1 MDISLCT
8 VYDLSPCTKGLD
20 QNNRFTESVRDFRW
34 KQMASHEMTL
44 RFLWHCVSQPTIRDE
59 AGDPNMKQSVLQ
71 ITDANMTSASEG
83 DFPSQV
89 RRQIRYPLR
98 APVTFHWIGRD
109 GVAHE
114 GKGNSR
120 DISEGGAYIVTRS
133 SPPAGAEILL
143 EIRFPYLPELDRFH
157 RIEMDGRVVRVDL
170 LLDNRSGWGFAI
182 SAQRTVLQEVED
194 GDTGPRSEM

>member
-1 MDISLCT
+1 
-8 VYDLSPCTKGLD
+8 
-20 QNNRFTESVRDFRW
+20 
-34 KQMASHEMTL
+34 
-44 RFLWHCVSQPTIRDE
+44 
-59 AGDPNMKQSVLQ
+59 MKQSVLQ
-71 ITDANMTSASEG
+71 INDSKTSSVSEG
-83 DFPSQV
+83 DYSSHV

-109 GVAHE
+109 GIAHE

-133 SPPAGAEILL
+133 SPPMGAGVML

-157 RIEMDGRVVRVDL
+157 RIEMEGRVVRVDL
-170 LLDNRSGWGFAI
+170 LLDNRAGWGFAI

-194 GDTGPRSEM
+194 EGSGSRGGN

>member
-1 MDISLCT
+1 
-8 VYDLSPCTKGLD
+8 
-20 QNNRFTESVRDFRW
+20 
-34 KQMASHEMTL
+34 MTFC
-44 RFLWHCVSQPTIRDE
+44 FLWRFDAATIIRAK

-71 ITDANMTSASEG
+71 IGDTKMSSVSEG
-83 DFPSQV
+83 DYSSQV

-98 APVTFHWIGRD
+98 APVTFHWVGRD
-109 GVAHE
+109 GMAHE

-120 DISEGGAYIVTRS
+120 DISESGAYIVTKN
-133 SPPAGAEILL
+133 SPPMSADVML

-182 SAQRTVLQEVED
+182 SAQRTVLQEVDESEP
-194 GDTGPRSEM
+194 GPRSGN

>member
-1 MDISLCT
+1 
-8 VYDLSPCTKGLD
+8 
-20 QNNRFTESVRDFRW
+20 
-34 KQMASHEMTL
+34 MTL
-44 RFLWHCVSQPTIRDE
+44 RFLWRFETATILRAE
-59 AGDPNMKQSVLQ
+59 AGDSNMKQSVLQ
-71 ITDANMTSASEG
+71 ITDTKTSSVSEG
-83 DFPSQV
+83 DYSSQV

-98 APVTFHWIGRD
+98 APVSFHWIGRD

-120 DISEGGAYIVTRS
+120 DISESGAYIVTRN
-133 SPPAGAEILL
+133 SPPMNTDVML

-194 GDTGPRSEM
+194 EQNEPRRGN

>member
-1 MDISLCT
+1 
-8 VYDLSPCTKGLD
+8 
-20 QNNRFTESVRDFRW
+20 
-34 KQMASHEMTL
+34 MTL
-44 RFLWHCVSQPTIRDE
+44 RFLSRFDAATILRAK

-71 ITDANMTSASEG
+71 IGDTKMSSVSEG
-83 DFPSQV
+83 DYSSQV

-98 APVTFHWIGRD
+98 APVTFHWVGRD
-109 GVAHE
+109 GMAHE

-120 DISEGGAYIVTRS
+120 DISESGAYIVTKN
-133 SPPAGAEILL
+133 SPPMSADIML

-182 SAQRTVLQEVED
+182 SAQRTVLQEVDES
-194 GDTGPRSEM
+194 GPEPRGGN